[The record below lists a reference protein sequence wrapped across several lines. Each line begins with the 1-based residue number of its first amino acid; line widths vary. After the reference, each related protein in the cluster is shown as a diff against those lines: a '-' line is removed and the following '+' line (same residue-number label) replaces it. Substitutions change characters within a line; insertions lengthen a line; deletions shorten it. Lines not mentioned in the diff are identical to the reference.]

1 MIIFLGLL
9 VTFFFLLAVFLLIYS
24 CHQGNE
30 SFMIYGEKRTKL
42 QPLFENSDGQLLIC
56 EVEFANEGKQPVNM
70 MDIFTRS
77 KLNICGEP
85 SKFIWSKAEL
95 SGRPRKDDYF
105 EAMVINAKQ
114 KGKLLLHFV
123 IPDTVKWNHYRS
135 FADSVDIT
143 IFCNGSARRGLFI
156 RSYKISILPKELE
169 EAMAKN
175 GQCYK

>member
-1 MIIFLGLL
+1 MIIFFSVI
-9 VTFFFLLAVFLLIYS
+9 VTFFFLLAGFLLIYI

-30 SFMIYGEKRTKL
+30 NFVIHGERRTKL
-42 QPLFENSDGQLLIC
+42 QPLLENSDGKILIC

-105 EAMVINAKQ
+105 EALVISAKET
-114 KGKLLLHFV
+114 GKLLLQLK
-123 IPDTVKWNHYRS
+123 IPDNVKWNHYRS
-135 FADSVDIT
+135 LADSADIS

-169 EAMAKN
+169 EAMAK
-175 GQCYK
+175 KV